1 MKKSINQPWAISDK
15 FRTRYGNTWADI
27 DFVFQDKISAD
38 NFRSEP
44 LGTLIGEMHI
54 AGAVI
59 PMRYKD
65 LLNYAKTIETLSNKL
80 YAERVGKTETF
91 EVSLRGRT
99 FMLNKT
105 EIGKLSETITEAMNS
120 TMRAYELGLYL

>member
-15 FRTRYGNTWADI
+15 FRTRYGNTWADM

-38 NFRSEP
+38 NFKSEP
-44 LGTLIGEMHI
+44 MGTVIGELHI
-54 AGAVI
+54 ANTVI
-59 PMRYKD
+59 LMRYKD
-65 LLNYAKTIETLSNKL
+65 LLSYTKTIDTLSTNL
-80 YAERVGKTETF
+80 YAERVNKTETF

-105 EIGKLSETITEAMNS
+105 EIGRLAETLNEASQS
-120 TMRAYELGLYL
+120 TLRAYELGLYL

>member
-1 MKKSINQPWAISDK
+1 MKKSINKPWAISDK
-15 FRTRYGNTWADI
+15 FRTRYGKLWADM
-27 DFVFQDKISAD
+27 DFVFQDKISAE
-38 NFRSEP
+38 NFKTDP
-44 LGTLIGEMHI
+44 LGTIIGEMHI
-54 AGAVI
+54 AGTAI

-65 LLNYAKTIETLSNKL
+65 LLSYAKTIDTLSTNL
-80 YAERVGKTETF
+80 YAERVNKTETF

-105 EIGKLSETITEAMNS
+105 EIGKLAETIAEASAS